1 MNSKVIHNFLRCLF
15 NKQIFLVRKEP
26 SKMRVT
32 LLTQAIW
39 EILKHLLVKCRPLQI
54 HIVMIQKTILEV
66 IIK

>member
-1 MNSKVIHNFLRCLF
+1 MFD
-15 NKQIFLVRKEP
+15 KQIFLLSKEP
-26 SKMRVT
+26 SKMRVI

-54 HIVMIQKTILEV
+54 HKLMIQKTILEV